1 MKVSFSRKGFD
12 SKYGRQPNAIL
23 PDGTLLPFP
32 IPDEDDG
39 KNNFGELIYDGKQL
53 IDYIR
58 ELNPNSY
65 LSSSHLCH
73 LDPDLRKETKN
84 RREGWKPAFG
94 QTGSSL
100 SELRNNSFKEGSLF
114 LFFGWFRETEIR
126 KGALKYRKGAP
137 HIQLIYGYLQVSK
150 IIEKAREL
158 PEWLSDHPHAE
169 RILKNHGK
177 DAIFLPA
184 ENLSFLPELP
194 GATMLKYS
202 NDLVLTAPGFT
213 RSKWRLPEFFKNIK
227 ISHSP
232 KQSLSGDY
240 YQSASIGQE
249 MIWDT
254 DEDKRSIEWLKR
266 ICKNIE

>member
-39 KNNFGELIYDGKQL
+39 KDCFGELMLEGKYL
-53 IDYIR
+53 IDYIK
-58 ELNPNSY
+58 ELKPTSY
-65 LSSSHLCH
+65 LSGSHLCH
-73 LDPDLRKETKN
+73 LDPDLRREMKN
-84 RREGWKPAFG
+84 RPESWKPAFG

-126 KGALKYRKGAP
+126 KGELKYRKGAP
-137 HIQLIYGYLQVSK
+137 HIQLIYGYLQVGE
-150 IIEKAREL
+150 IIEKAGEL

-169 RILKNHGK
+169 RILKNCEK
-177 DAIFLPA
+177 DAIFLPT
-184 ENLSFLPELP
+184 EKLSFLPELP
-194 GATMLKYS
+194 GAAMLKYS
-202 NDLVLTAPGFT
+202 KDLVLTALGLT

-232 KQSLSGDY
+232 KQPPLGDY
-240 YQSASIGQE
+240 YQSAPIGQE

-254 DEDKRSIEWLKR
+254 DEDKRSIDWLKL